1 MQDYFKALS
10 QGNRLLILALMKDQP
25 LCICDIESNLKM
37 TQSNT
42 SRHVSALKSAKIIR
56 GYKTSQ
62 WVYYAIDDDFIRDN
76 PSLWEYLEK
85 KFDEEPYISY
95 RRDYIQTSSCT
106 GPYPIQLLSKK
117 KEKVNL

>member
-1 MQDYFKALS
+1 MQDLFKALS
-10 QGNRLLILALMKDQP
+10 QENRLFILALMADQP

-42 SRHVSALKSAKIIR
+42 SRHVSALKVANIIR

-62 WVYYAIDDDFIRDN
+62 WVYYAMDDDFIKEHAL
-76 PSLWEYLEK
+76 LWEYLKK
-85 KFDEEPYISY
+85 KFDEEPYVSIRKNY
-95 RRDYIQTSSCT
+95 VQTSSCT

-117 KEKVNL
+117 KEKVEI